1 MVLVEAEC
9 LVGEHGATPG
19 LSKVVINKSVSWIMS
34 DGSDVLIL
42 DLFDGTLDDISKRIH
57 SFSNKL
63 ISTNMEILRPSQRRP
78 KRLKL
83 VAVPPWSGIRW
94 KS

>member
-1 MVLVEAEC
+1 MVR
-9 LVGEHGATPG
+9 
-19 LSKVVINKSVSWIMS
+19 NKAVSWVMS
-34 DGSDVLIL
+34 DGCDVLIL
-42 DLFDGTLDDISKRIH
+42 DLFDGALDDISKRIV
-57 SFSNKL
+57 SNKL

-83 VAVPPWSGIRW
+83 VAVSPGSGIRW

>member
-9 LVGEHGATPG
+9 LVRQHGATPG

-42 DLFDGTLDDISKRIH
+42 DLFDGTLDDIYKRIV
-57 SFSNKL
+57 
-63 ISTNMEILRPSQRRP
+63 SQT
-78 KRLKL
+78 
-83 VAVPPWSGIRW
+83 S
-94 KS
+94 